1 MEIMSVGNCIWTTI
15 DNKSILLLNFSGI
28 EKKNEIN
35 KILNKSEIKKIALS
49 GGNKELCYQY
59 QNEQSIF
66 IQVIGCHFNLE
77 GKQHSL
83 LLLADNTIEK
93 EFDMI
98 IRKKD
103 EEIQKLKQQKDDF
116 MVQIGH
122 DLRTP
127 LTPILNL
134 LPLIKK
140 NISTPRNTELIDA
153 VLINAEQLN
162 KHVNKILKFGKI
174 KAFGTDLTIENLQLN
189 SIVNK
194 VISSFDSKISNKF
207 IQIHNE
213 IDDDIIV
220 RADKNQLIELFSQFI
235 SNSIKYT
242 NNEGIISIFAE
253 TTCEVITVS
262 FQDNGCGLSSTQANH
277 IFDEFYESDDSRHD
291 LSSSGLGLS
300 LCKTIVSKHGGK
312 IWAFSLG
319 DGEGVTFYFT
329 LPKGNYNLKQ

>member
-1 MEIMSVGNCIWTTI
+1 MSDGNCCWTGI
-15 DNKSILLLNFSGI
+15 DNTTILLLDFSGI
-28 EKKNEIN
+28 ENRNEIE
-35 KILNKSEIKKIALS
+35 KILKKSEIKKIALY
-49 GGNKELCYQY
+49 GGNKEICYQY
-59 QNEQSIF
+59 QNEHPIY
-66 IQVIGCHFNLE
+66 IQVIGCHFSLE

-93 EFDMI
+93 EFNMI
-98 IRKKD
+98 LNKKD
-103 EEIQKLKQQKDDF
+103 EEIQRLKQQKDDF

-140 NISTPRNTELIDA
+140 NSSNPKNNELIDA

-162 KHVNKILKFGKI
+162 KHVNKILKFGEI
-174 KAFGTDLTIENLQLN
+174 KAFGTDLTIEDLQLN

-194 VISSFDSKISNKF
+194 VISSFDSKISKKF

-220 RADKNQLIELFSQFI
+220 RADKNQLIELFSQFL

-242 NNEGIISIFAE
+242 NNKGEISIFAE
-253 TTCEVITVS
+253 TTSEVITIS
-262 FQDNGCGLSSTQANH
+262 FQDNGCGLSSTQVNH
-277 IFDEFYESDDSRHD
+277 IFDEFYKNDDSRHD

-312 IWAFSLG
+312 IWAFSMG

-329 LPKGNYNLKQ
+329 LPKGNYNLKL